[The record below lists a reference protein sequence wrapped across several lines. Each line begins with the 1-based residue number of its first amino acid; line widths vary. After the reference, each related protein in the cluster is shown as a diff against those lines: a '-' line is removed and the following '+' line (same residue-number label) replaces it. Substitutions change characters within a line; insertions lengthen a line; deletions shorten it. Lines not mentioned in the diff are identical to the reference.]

1 MFNKGSHILKML
13 KYFFS
18 AVFIITLI
26 NACTAQ
32 KELSVSESAETYQ
45 QQIDPFFVF
54 YKEGNQIQFPFIG
67 GLNTPRPQFVDID
80 NDGDSDLF
88 LQEHSS
94 ELMFFENREPGTES
108 ALKWITNTYKDLDI
122 GEWFRFVD
130 MDQDGDMDL
139 LTEQPYSYIRYYRNE
154 GTAEM
159 ASYTLVADSLR
170 DINGTPIFSDRQN
183 IPNVT
188 DIDCDGMPDLF
199 IGSLDGTLARYESQG
214 RDEKGT
220 PLFKLIT
227 KRFQD
232 IEIVK
237 QFGTLHGANTMA
249 FIDIDN
255 DGDQD
260 IFWGDFFEPS
270 ILLLENT
277 GSCSNPQF
285 VGEPRSFPPSSPV
298 MTSGYNVP
306 GLVDWEGDG
315 DMDLFLGVLGGA
327 YNTNETTA
335 DNFYFFEQQDDR
347 FELQTE
353 QFLSMIDTGD
363 ESIVTTGDLDG
374 DGDLD
379 MLVSN
384 KIDPDNRNSSVV
396 YQFENRG
403 TKQNPEFHLSGSL
416 ELPAAY
422 HYAPELGD
430 LDGDGKAD
438 LILGNW
444 KGGMD
449 FYRNT
454 GSGFELIKENAADLP
469 RGSNAV
475 PSLGDLDADGDLD
488 LIAGQSGGGV
498 EFFRN
503 EGTNEAPEFISVP
516 DVFPEVESSQ
526 RSAPALYDI
535 DSDGDLDLFL
545 GTKIDGYLFFRNTG
559 TSTDPA
565 FTKEAF
571 PFTVRTTQL
580 GSPHFIDLDSDGVAE
595 FLSGTRGGGVLFYKR

>member
-1 MFNKGSHILKML
+1 MFNKGSHILRML

-18 AVFIITLI
+18 VVFIITLL

-32 KELSVSESAETYQ
+32 KELSVAESAKNYQ
-45 QQIDPFFVF
+45 QQITPFFVF
-54 YKEGNQIQFPFIG
+54 DKEGNQIQFPFIG

-88 LQEHSS
+88 LQEYSS
-94 ELMFFENREPGTES
+94 ELMFFENREPGTKS
-108 ALKWITNTYKDLDI
+108 PLKWITNTYKDLDI

-154 GTAEM
+154 GTAEK
-159 ASYTLVADSLR
+159 ASYMLVADSLR

-214 RDEKGT
+214 RDENGT

-277 GSCSNPQF
+277 GSCSNPEF
-285 VGEPRSFPPSSPV
+285 VREPRSFPPSSPV

-335 DNFYFFEQQDDR
+335 DNFYFFEQHNNR
-347 FELQTE
+347 FELKTE

-403 TKQNPEFHLSGSL
+403 TKQKPEFYLSGSL

-454 GSGFELIKENAADLP
+454 GSGFELIKQDAADLP

-475 PSLGDLDADGDLD
+475 PALGDLDADGDLD
-488 LIAGQSGGGV
+488 LIAGQSGGGI
-498 EFFRN
+498 EYFRN
-503 EGTNEAPEFISVP
+503 EGTNKAPEFISVP
-516 DVFPEVESSQ
+516 NAFPTVESTQ

-535 DSDGDLDLFL
+535 DGDGDLDFFL
-545 GTKIDGYLFFRNTG
+545 GTKIDGYLFYRNTG
-559 TSTDPA
+559 TSTDPV

-571 PFTVRTTQL
+571 PFKVRTTQL
-580 GSPHFIDLDSDGVAE
+580 GSPHFTDLDSDGVAE

>member
-1 MFNKGSHILKML
+1 MCSSRFHSLITL
-13 KYFFS
+13 KYVFFGALFI
-18 AVFIITLI
+18 AVFS
-26 NACTAQ
+26 ACTAK
-32 KELSVSESAETYQ
+32 KELASAQFTDNFQ
-45 QQIDPFFVF
+45 QQIDPFPVF
-54 YKEGNQIQFPFIG
+54 DEDGNKIQFPFLG

-80 NDGDSDLF
+80 NDGDADLF
-88 LQEHSS
+88 LQEYSS
-94 ELMFFENREPGTES
+94 ELMFFENRESGEKSSLT
-108 ALKWITNTYKDLDI
+108 WITNTYKDLNI

-130 MDQDGDMDL
+130 MDQDGDQDL

-159 ASYTLVADSLR
+159 ANYVLVADSLR

-199 IGSLDGTLARYESQG
+199 IGSLDGTLSRYESQG
-214 RDEKGT
+214 RDENGT
-220 PLFKLIT
+220 PRFKLIT

-249 FIDIDN
+249 FMDIDS

-285 VGEPRSFPPSSPV
+285 LGEPRAFPPNNPV

-335 DNFYFFEQQDDR
+335 DNFYFFEQQNNR

-353 QFLSMIDTGD
+353 QFLPMIDTGD
-363 ESIVTTGDLDG
+363 ESILSSGDLDG

-384 KIDPDNRNSSVV
+384 KIAPDNRRSSVV

-403 TKQNPEFHLSGSL
+403 DSQNPEFYLTGSL
-416 ELPAAY
+416 ELPNAY
-422 HYAPELGD
+422 HYAPSLGD

-438 LILGNW
+438 LLLGNW

-449 FYRNT
+449 FYRNSD
-454 GSGFELIKENAADLP
+454 SGFELIKEKAADLP

-475 PSLGDLDADGDLD
+475 PKLIDIDADGDLD
-488 LIAGQSGGGV
+488 IIAGQSGGGI

-503 EGTNEAPEFISVP
+503 EGTSKAPEFISIP
-516 DVFPEVESSQ
+516 DAFPNVESSQ
-526 RSAPALYDI
+526 RSAPAFYDI
-535 DSDGDLDLFL
+535 DADGDLDLFL

-559 TSTDPA
+559 TASEPV
-565 FTKEAF
+565 FNKEDF
-571 PFTVRTTQL
+571 PFTIRTTQL
-580 GSPHFIDLDSDGVAE
+580 GSPHFADLDGDGTPE